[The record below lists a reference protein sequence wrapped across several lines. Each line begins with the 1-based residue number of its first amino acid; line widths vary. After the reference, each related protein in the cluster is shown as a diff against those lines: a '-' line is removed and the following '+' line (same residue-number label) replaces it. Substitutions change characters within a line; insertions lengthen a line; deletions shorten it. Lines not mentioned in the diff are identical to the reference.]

1 MWAGRD
7 GTLLIWTWAT
17 SLTLVLERYFH
28 KEKEMQRELT
38 SLIGMGLL
46 LALCTIQLFINPFGL
61 NETTPTTGNGL
72 NPLLLSP
79 YMIIHPP
86 IVFVSYGMIV
96 FLYASAMS
104 FLITEDKSWNNTIK
118 RWGRGSWIGMSLA
131 LIIGGYWAYVTLG
144 WGGYWAWDPVETAG
158 LLPWFA
164 MTTLLHTSVMSRR
177 KKDYRILGPLL
188 SMLTFVLVLL
198 ESFVTR
204 GGIWSSVHSFIVE
217 DNGGTWSRLNYV
229 LENDVSVR
237 GFFILMILSSLITIA
252 IIGDKYRKRKFD
264 EKTIQYD
271 SVEKILSEDN
281 NTIIAIGERT
291 TDKNLPNVE
300 IFRCGKDEINLQKL
314 INHLGEKGIKNILVE
329 GGETVLWSFL
339 EKELFDELNIFISNI
354 IIGGKETPTI
364 AGGKGYANAENTLK
378 LKLDNIEKL
387 GDGILVKYS
396 KRKN

>member
-1 MWAGRD
+1 MNIGEILVYLNPLLILSAIYFGYQNLDKKNSNSERNFDSLSYLILGNHTFLLILLAYYFLTTNLKFEYVSDYSSDDLSIGYKLAGVWAGRD

-17 SLTLVLERYFH
+17 SLTLVLERHFH

-96 FLYASAMS
+96 FLYASAIS

-177 KKDYRILGPLL
+177 KKDYRIFLL
-188 SMLTFVLVLL
+188 YT
-198 ESFVTR
+198 
-204 GGIWSSVHSFIVE
+204 HS
-217 DNGGTWSRLNYV
+217 
-229 LENDVSVR
+229 
-237 GFFILMILSSLITIA
+237 
-252 IIGDKYRKRKFD
+252 
-264 EKTIQYD
+264 
-271 SVEKILSEDN
+271 
-281 NTIIAIGERT
+281 
-291 TDKNLPNVE
+291 
-300 IFRCGKDEINLQKL
+300 
-314 INHLGEKGIKNILVE
+314 
-329 GGETVLWSFL
+329 
-339 EKELFDELNIFISNI
+339 
-354 IIGGKETPTI
+354 
-364 AGGKGYANAENTLK
+364 
-378 LKLDNIEKL
+378 
-387 GDGILVKYS
+387 
-396 KRKN
+396 